1 MKNIRLLIIA
11 MMTMAAGTV
20 FGQPK
25 VYFTKEISP
34 ESLVKIYKALGVE
47 ANGRVAVKIS
57 TGEGG
62 NTHYLKPTLIRNLVE
77 EVNGT
82 VVECGT
88 AYGGTRQDPKKHWE
102 TIHEH
107 GFDSIFAVDI
117 MDEFGDIRIPVKDR
131 KHLKYDIVGEH
142 LANYGF
148 MINLAHFKGHAMG
161 GFGGVLKNA
170 SIGVASTAGKAYIHS
185 AGKTDKPELTW
196 TKEYI
201 AAGPTQ
207 DSFLESM
214 AAAAQAVHNYFKG
227 NIIYINVMNIV
238 TRSMAH
244 DGTKTNINIGAGSYG
259 TVQAEA
265 TNQTRCG
272 KLSSS
277 VSAQYNRSDN
287 HRPRMGFE
295 QYGGHLKLGYDL
307 SKHWNTYLD
316 ADITHFNSSYPGS
329 VSTPMYSANQWITR
343 GVVSA
348 ALRNDYGKTNGE
360 LSIYNSFGRHKID
373 DGTQDP
379 SKPTKRYFRSKD
391 ALTGIS
397 WFQSAQLFTGN
408 RVTAGIDYQ
417 HIYGHAY
424 YTSKETGE
432 IIDTPNKQSGKSHR
446 NEIAAYVGFRQELTT
461 WLTVDAAMRLDHHS
475 VSGTEWIPQAGIV
488 IRPTGNGELK
498 AMASKGFRNPT
509 MREMY
514 LYPPSNEEL
523 EPERMWN
530 CELSWRQRISSLSYG
545 MNVFYIKGDNMIQT
559 IERKNVNTGEIE
571 NYGLEL
577 EADYRIG
584 KHWQL
589 NTNHSLLH
597 MKNIIV
603 ATPKYKGFIGADYYC
618 RDLTV
623 NAGLMYIAGLHT
635 SAGNNETKEN
645 FCLLNVN
652 ATYRLSPV
660 VSLWL
665 RGENLL
671 AQRYEIN
678 QGYPMPKAT
687 FMGGVNLTF

>member
-1 MKNIRLLIIA
+1 MKRMTLTVLTGMLVGTFSFAQSKGKVSATRDTASYSIEEVVVTGTRNAADIRHLP
-11 MMTMAAGTV
+11 MTVNVIDRKTLTEQHQTSVLPTVMQRVPSLFVTSRALMGYGVSNGAAG
-20 FGQPK
+20 G
-25 VYFTKEISP
+25 
-34 ESLVKIYKALGVE
+34 
-47 ANGRVAVKIS
+47 
-57 TGEGG
+57 
-62 NTHYLKPTLIRNLVE
+62 
-77 EVNGT
+77 
-82 VVECGT
+82 
-88 AYGGTRQDPKKHWE
+88 
-102 TIHEH
+102 
-107 GFDSIFAVDI
+107 
-117 MDEFGDIRIPVKDR
+117 
-131 KHLKYDIVGEH
+131 
-142 LANYGF
+142 
-148 MINLAHFKGHAMG
+148 INLRGITGGAGQLLVLIDGHPQYNGIYGHPISDSYQTLMAERVEVLRGPASVLYGSNAMG
-161 GFGGVLKNA
+161 G
-170 SIGVASTAGKAYIHS
+170 
-185 AGKTDKPELTW
+185 
-196 TKEYI
+196 
-201 AAGPTQ
+201 
-207 DSFLESM
+207 
-214 AAAAQAVHNYFKG
+214 
-227 NIIYINVMNIV
+227 VMNIV

-446 NEIAAYVGFRQELTT
+446 NDIAGYVDFRQELTT

-475 VSGTEWIPQAGIV
+475 VSGTEWIPQSGIV

-603 ATPKYKGFIGADYYC
+603 ATPKYKGFIGADYNC
-618 RDLTV
+618 RNLTV

-645 FCLLNVN
+645 FCLLNVS